1 MTSQILDNPVR
12 VARVRAGFS
21 RAELARRLGI
31 HRSTLV
37 ALEDGRTAA
46 PNEENL
52 AELREVLNA
61 PSLGPD
67 LIAWHEGRARA
78 IRQTLTAPQQVALHR
93 RPSELR
99 EFYGT
104 FQGWRT
110 VFSPSA
116 MGFARLLGLN
126 HAHVLGYER
135 GAIARGMPEPM
146 QTALLSRLGLS
157 DEYLQAL
164 MALPAAPDTKES

>member
-1 MTSQILDNPVR
+1 MSQILDNPVR
-12 VARVRAGFS
+12 VARIRAGFS
-21 RAELARRLGI
+21 RAELARRLDI

-52 AELREVLNA
+52 ALLREVLDA
-61 PSLGPD
+61 PQLGPD
-67 LIAWHEGRARA
+67 LISWHEQRAES
-78 IRQTLTAPQQVALHR
+78 IRRHLTAPQQVALHR
-93 RPSELR
+93 SPGELHR
-99 EFYGT
+99 FYPT
-104 FQGWRT
+104 FQQWRT

-146 QTALLSRLGLS
+146 QHALVSRLRVTP
-157 DEYLQAL
+157 EYLQAL
-164 MALPAAPDTKES
+164 MALPAAPDTEES